1 MAKHDKYHKHNQ
13 EQDSEDHNQPEA
25 KKGLFGHLFSGARK
39 VTKNVLGDDPVEMA
53 GMAYDATAGGLKNVG
68 SSTLAATVRKF
79 NEAIP
84 YIERAGYD
92 IEEVELSLG
101 ISPKIMPHL
110 VPTST
115 LSEEE
120 QVELLAEVKGKK
132 FITTVLN
139 ALFKAGDV
147 AQGIKFDGFTF
158 MRLEIDVS
166 ILPAITLRFGK
177 NEAVELLEAPE
188 ED

>member
-1 MAKHDKYHKHNQ
+1 MAKKDKEPK
-13 EQDSEDHNQPEA
+13 DPSRGA
-25 KKGLFGHLFSGARK
+25 IGHLLNAARRVSK
-39 VTKNVLGDDPVEMA
+39 SVLGDDPVEMA
-53 GMAYDATAGGLKNVG
+53 GMAYGATAEGLKNVG
-68 SSTLAATVRKF
+68 SSTLGATVRKF

-84 YIERAGYD
+84 FIERAGYT

-101 ISPKIMPHL
+101 ISPRIMPHL
-110 VPTST
+110 VPTHT

-120 QVELLAEVKGKK
+120 KVELLAEVRGRT

-147 AQGIKFDGFTF
+147 ATGIKFDGFTF

-177 NEAVELLEAPE
+177 NDGDVELLEGPE
-188 ED
+188 NTEEE